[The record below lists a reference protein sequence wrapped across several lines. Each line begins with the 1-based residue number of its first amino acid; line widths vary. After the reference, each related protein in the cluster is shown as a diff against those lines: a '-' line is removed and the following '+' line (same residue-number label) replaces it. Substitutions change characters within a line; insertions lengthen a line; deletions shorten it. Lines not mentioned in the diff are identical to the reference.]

1 MSPALLTP
9 ERVRE
14 LTAAFRPAVQPKPQR
29 IPPQKVEHR
38 ERPSHYSHVTPVESG
53 CMVQLWHSGMYI
65 CDIARAIGRDQ
76 SVVRIYLRRAKID
89 TRARGRKI
97 SAKRNIVAELKAGGS
112 VMEIAR
118 RRHESPS
125 YILSVARD
133 AGIHASEIDTGK
145 ERAA

>member
-38 ERPSHYSHVTPVESG
+38 ERQSHYSHVTPVESG

-65 CDIARAIGRDQ
+65 CAIARAIVAASIRQNPD
-76 SVVRIYLRRAKID
+76 VRFLETLDAAK
-89 TRARGRKI
+89 
-97 SAKRNIVAELKAGGS
+97 
-112 VMEIAR
+112 
-118 RRHESPS
+118 
-125 YILSVARD
+125 
-133 AGIHASEIDTGK
+133 
-145 ERAA
+145 AA